1 MSDEIAKT
9 DQRMS
14 VPSDG
19 WPEDALATDQRAL
32 EAARNAV
39 ESGRSRVASAANTA
53 MVDTYWTIGRE
64 VMETAGDRAEYGR
77 HLIVFL
83 SERLTAEFGKGFS
96 VRTLREARQFYRTF
110 PIRRTVCAEL
120 SWSHYRRIMRL
131 KDPEARD
138 FYVRESD
145 AGHWSLSELK
155 RQIDTHLYERVIHT
169 QKARAL
175 KETVG
180 SEAASRILGE
190 AGGVEGAITVTP
202 DSILKDPMVFEF
214 LDIPVGHHVLES
226 ELEGM
231 LITSL
236 EDFLL
241 ELGRGF
247 AFVKRQRRLASDGED
262 WWIDL
267 VFYNY
272 LLRRFVLLELKTGK
286 LTPQDVGQ
294 LEFYLNFFD
303 DKNRL
308 PDNEP
313 SIGILLCAQK
323 DDVVVR
329 YSALARNENLMAAQY
344 LTYLPTA
351 EELKTVL
358 RRNQAEFEERL
369 ARELPEAKSEEEE

>member
-1 MSDEIAKT
+1 MTDEIAKT
-9 DQRMS
+9 GQQD
-14 VPSDG
+14 VAPSDD
-19 WPEDALATDQRAL
+19 WPADALATDQRVL
-32 EAARNAV
+32 EASRSAV
-39 ESGRSRVASAANTA
+39 KAGRSRVASAVNVAL
-53 MVDTYWTIGRE
+53 VDTYWTIGKE
-64 VMETAGDRAEYGR
+64 VMEATGERAAYGQ
-77 HLIVFL
+77 HLIAFL
-83 SERLTAEFGKGFS
+83 SEELTAEFGKGFS
-96 VRTLREARQFYRTF
+96 VRTLREARQFFRTF

-131 KDPEARD
+131 EDPEARD
-138 FYVRESD
+138 FYIRESD

-155 RQIDTHLYERVIHT
+155 RQIDTRLYERIVHT
-169 QKARAL
+169 QKAKAL
-175 KETVG
+175 EGVVG

-190 AGGVEGAITVTP
+190 AGGIEGAEAMTP
-202 DSILKDPMVFEF
+202 DGVLKDPMVFEF
-214 LDIPVGHHVLES
+214 LDIPVGRHVVETDLEA
-226 ELEGM
+226 M
-231 LITSL
+231 LIASL

-247 AFVKRQRRLASDGED
+247 AFVKRQRRLTSNGED

-272 LLRRFVLLELKTGK
+272 FLRRFVLLELKTGK

-303 DKNRL
+303 DKHKL
-308 PDNEP
+308 PTDEP

-344 LTYLPTA
+344 FTYLPTE
-351 EELKTVL
+351 EELEMVL
-358 RRNQAEFEERL
+358 RRNQVEFEERL
-369 ARELPEAKSEEEE
+369 ARELPEPGAEDSR